1 MTAVCVLLA
10 CQGVVGGVQYEL
22 GLPTEIVWVHII
34 LATAT
39 WLSVLWSVAEAG
51 RLEPRRAE
59 VAEPESSERLR
70 APAGVS
76 A

>member
-1 MTAVCVLLA
+1 MTFVCVLLA

-22 GLPTEIVWVHII
+22 GLPTEIVWVHIV
-34 LATAT
+34 LAKST
-39 WLSVLWSVAEAG
+39 WLSLLWAVASAG
-51 RLEPRRAE
+51 RLEPRR
-59 VAEPESSERLR
+59 VAEREAVH